1 MAELDTQKLARILEA
16 VIVSADE
23 PVSLDKMAKLFE
35 DRAEAPGKKALREA
49 LTILAD
55 ECEGRSTELKETGS
69 GYRYQVRQDYA
80 QWVSRLWDE
89 RAPRYSRALLETLAL
104 IAYRQPV
111 TRGDIEDV
119 RGVAVS
125 SNIIKTLLERG
136 WVQVIGHREVPG
148 RPSLYATTK
157 GFLDYFNLKSLDELP
172 SLKELQDL
180 DALHPELV
188 LQDPDQMGPDQM
200 GEEKNAAPD
209 EDAAKQSTAQP
220 PSQE

>member
-1 MAELDTQKLARILEA
+1 MSTMTAFEVARVLEA

-23 PVSLDKMAKLFE
+23 PVSIEKMSRLFE
-35 DRAEAPGKKALREA
+35 EQGKPPGKRVLREA
-49 LTILAD
+49 LELLSL
-55 ECEGRSTELKETGS
+55 ECQGRSTELKETAS

-80 QWVSRLWDE
+80 GWVSKLWDE

-148 RPSLYATTK
+148 RPALYATTK
-157 GFLDYFNLKSLDELP
+157 GFLDYFNLKTLDELP
-172 SLKELQDL
+172 SLKELQNL
-180 DALHPELV
+180 DSLHPELV
-188 LQDPDQMGPDQM
+188 LP
-200 GEEKNAAPD
+200 NPD
-209 EDAAKQSTAQP
+209 EALTVQVPGDNTQGDERLEP
-220 PSQE
+220 PSTDA